1 MARRDDPRIRVHQDR
16 EASVQGGPQGP
27 GHRGS
32 VDQRAPVHVGHDLT
46 VVGSAQGWNADTWRP
61 VLDNLAAMMSWTRP
75 VLPKQGDPSAFAG
88 SPAKG

>member
-1 MARRDDPRIRVHQDR
+1 
-16 EASVQGGPQGP
+16 
-27 GHRGS
+27 
-32 VDQRAPVHVGHDLT
+32 
-46 VVGSAQGWNADTWRP
+46 